1 MRRKLVRRNPRTRLR
16 QRNSDR
22 QTCPKRSV
30 NSGRVFLRKRGSTGR
45 SLRKRRRRS
54 TSRCTPTT
62 YIAHSAQN
70 RRRGRRRRVGGVSR
84 ASRTWTPTAFRARF
98 PSTSL
103 RPRSIT
109 DVLVRHL
116 LLLRHIRRSASP
128 PSICH
133 LAHQPLRC
141 TMYGEPP
148 SPGCLWIKTCHKGRL
163 TSPTNLSCILLS
175 HTITT
180 SMTATSRTTR
190 CSKECS
196 ICRVIRHPCTISIPH

>member
-1 MRRKLVRRNPRTRLR
+1 MRRNSVRRNPRIRLR

-45 SLRKRRRRS
+45 GLRKRRRRS

-62 YIAHSAQN
+62 YIARSAQN
-70 RRRGRRRRVGGVSR
+70 QRRGRRRRVGGVSTV
-84 ASRTWTPTAFRARF
+84 SRIWTPTPSRARF
-98 PSTSL
+98 PSMSL

-109 DVLVRHL
+109 DVLVRLL
-116 LLLRHIRRSASP
+116 LLLRHTRRSASP
-128 PSICH
+128 PSICRPV
-133 LAHQPLRC
+133 HQPLRC
-141 TMYGEPP
+141 TMDGEPP
-148 SPGCLWIKTCHKGRL
+148 SPGCLWIKTCHKGRP
-163 TSPTNLSCILLS
+163 TCPTNLSCILLS
-175 HTITT
+175 LTITT

-196 ICRVIRHPCTISIPH
+196 ICRVIRHPCTASIPH